1 MPTLVLDD
9 FLGDIKIELQLS
21 HKENVDVKNA
31 EMVNEVFS
39 KMKSQEK
46 QIRLLKGVNEDI
58 DAKLH
63 KMRKNGQKE
72 ISAWERQSEELLGMN
87 QSQEKEIED
96 LKFKLKRAE
105 DALDEQ
111 MEKNEDLQ
119 EGEEDPIKD
128 VMNDIINQVDEKEW
142 KRVKSHNER
151 LIRFHHRDTKKI
163 ENMKEDWE
171 VATQKIGQDNS
182 ELHNEIKSLRA
193 KLR

>member
-1 MPTLVLDD
+1 MPSLVLDD

-46 QIRLLKGVNEDI
+46 QIKLLKGVNEKHLERI
-58 DAKLH
+58 NTLEKSRSGIHQNKL
-63 KMRKNGQKE
+63 
-72 ISAWERQSEELLGMN
+72 L
-87 QSQEKEIED
+87 KEIED

-119 EGEEDPIKD
+119 EGKEDPIKD
-128 VMNDIINQVDEKEW
+128 VMNDIINQVEEKEW
-142 KRVKSHNER
+142 KRVKSHNQR

-163 ENMKEDWE
+163 EKME
-171 VATQKIGQDNS
+171 
-182 ELHNEIKSLRA
+182 KSLTCR
-193 KLR
+193 

>member
-72 ISAWERQSEELLGMN
+72 ISAWQRQGEELLGMN

-163 ENMKEDWE
+163 EDMKGDWE
-171 VATQKIGQDNS
+171 VATQKIGQENS
-182 ELHNEIKSLRA
+182 ELHNEIKGLRA

>member
-1 MPTLVLDD
+1 MPSLVLDD

-31 EMVNEVFS
+31 KMVNEVFS

-46 QIRLLKGVNEDI
+46 
-58 DAKLH
+58 
-63 KMRKNGQKE
+63 E
-72 ISAWERQSEELLGMN
+72 I
-87 QSQEKEIED
+87 KD

-119 EGEEDPIKD
+119 EGKEDPIKD
-128 VMNDIINQVDEKEW
+128 VMNDIINQVEEKEW

-151 LIRFHHRDTKKI
+151 LIRFHHRDTKKLK
-163 ENMKEDWE
+163 NMKEDWE
-171 VATQKIGQDNS
+171 FATQKIGQENS
-182 ELHNEIKSLRA
+182 ELHNEIKGLRA